1 MKCEE
6 VGRELI
12 PYLDRRSNSADRAEI
27 EKHLLACES
36 CRTRAAEFRQV
47 MGLLDEVPVHE
58 PSFAFDARLRERI
71 AAEPKRSWL
80 GGLLPQPRLAF
91 AVVLLLA
98 LMVVTTRTSRQSTP
112 PAASLTPEEQFQMID
127 HLGVLENYDLLTKSD
142 VLAEVP
148 VVPQPATDQQNQ
160 ADDSGGGS

>member
-27 EKHLLACES
+27 EKHLLVCES
-36 CRTRAAEFRQV
+36 CRTRAAEFRHV
-47 MGLLDEVPVHE
+47 MGLLDEVPVQE

-71 AAEPKRSWL
+71 AAEPKRSWF
-80 GGLLPQPRLAF
+80 GGVLPQPRLAF

-112 PAASLTPEEQFQMID
+112 AAASLTPEEQFQLID
-127 HLGVLENYDLLTKSD
+127 HLGVLENYDLLSKSD

-148 VVPQPATDQQNQ
+148 VAPQQATDQQNQ
-160 ADDSGGGS
+160 PDDSGGGS